1 MSIKYLLIVMGEP
14 YSTFSEI
21 IGKYFKHKKNF
32 KKTIIIIGNLNL
44 LKKQLIKLNQYFELN
59 EIKDIKQARKNSINI
74 INIKFNYSKIFT
86 NISKNS
92 NDYIKNCFS
101 KSLEILRKN
110 KNKCVLING
119 PISKKYFLNKKFL
132 GITEYLSKNTSS
144 KNEVMLIFN
153 KTLSVS
159 PITTHIPIKYVNKKI
174 TKSKIYNN
182 VLKINKFYS
191 NVLKKK
197 SKFAILGLN
206 PHCETIDKFSEEEKI
221 IIPAVKYLKKKGI
234 KIDGPY
240 PADTFFFKANMRKY
254 NVVIGMF
261 HDQVL
266 TPIKTLFNFK
276 AINITLGLP
285 FVRISP
291 DHGPNTKMLGKNQSD
306 PTSFIY
312 ASKFVENLK

>member
-21 IGKYFKHKKNF
+21 IGKYFKNKKNF
-32 KKTIIIIGNLNL
+32 KKTVIIIGNVNL
-44 LKKQLIKLNQYFELN
+44 LKEQLIKLNQYFELN

-92 NDYIKNCFS
+92 NNYIKNSFS

-144 KNEVMLIFN
+144 KDEVMLIFN

-174 TKSKIYNN
+174 TKSKICNN

-191 NVLKKK
+191 NILKKK

-234 KIDGPY
+234 KIDGPF
-240 PADTFFFKANMRKY
+240 PADTFFFKANMQKY

-291 DHGPNTKMLGKNQSD
+291 DHGPNEKMLGKNISN
-306 PTSFIY
+306 PLSLIKAISFLEKY
-312 ASKFVENLK
+312 